1 VSALRS
7 VEVLPL
13 GGHSSAALLWLVVA
27 AALVGV
33 AKTAI
38 SGVGAVAVVIFA
50 AVLPAR
56 ESTGAIL
63 PLLICGDLV
72 AVAWYRRHADW
83 PVLGRLL
90 LGVLPGM
97 AIGAWFLAVID
108 DSHMR
113 QAIGLILLVMCG
125 LQLWQRLRAPVVP
138 LPAGGRPHG
147 ALTLATG
154 AVAGFATM
162 TANAAGPVT
171 TLYLLMAGLAMLQL
185 IGTGAWFYLVVNVA
199 KLPVSLGLGLITPTS
214 LYLDL
219 LLVPAMLVG
228 AVAGVLLVRR
238 IRQHQFEVAALA
250 FSAVAAAVLLI

>member
-1 VSALRS
+1 V
-7 VEVLPL
+7 
-13 GGHSSAALLWLVVA
+13 LWLVLA
-27 AALVGV
+27 AVLVGV

-63 PLLICGDLV
+63 PLLICGDIV

-97 AIGAWFLAVID
+97 ALGAWFLAVVD

-113 QAIGLILLVMCG
+113 RAIGLILLAMCG
-125 LQLWQRLRAPVVP
+125 LQLWQRLRGPAAP
-138 LPAGGRPHG
+138 PAAGNNRPRG
-147 ALTLATG
+147 ALTLAMG

-199 KLPVSLGLGLITPTS
+199 KLPVSLGLGLVTPSS
-214 LYLDL
+214 LTIDL
-219 LLVPAMLVG
+219 LLVPAMLAG
-228 AVAGVLLVRR
+228 AGAGILLVRR
-238 IRQHQFEVAALA
+238 IRQHEFEVAALA
-250 FSAVAAAVLLI
+250 FSAVAAAALLV

>member
-1 VSALRS
+1 MST
-7 VEVLPL
+7 
-13 GGHSSAALLWLVVA
+13 LLWLVLA
-27 AALVGV
+27 AVLVGV

-97 AIGAWFLAVID
+97 ALGAWFLAVVD

-113 QAIGLILLVMCG
+113 RAIGLILLVMCG
-125 LQLWQRLRAPVVP
+125 LQLWQRSRGSGVP
-138 LPAGGRPHG
+138 LPGSGRPHG
-147 ALTLATG
+147 ALTLTMG

-199 KLPVSLGLGLITPTS
+199 KLPVSVGLGLVTPTS
-214 LYLDL
+214 LALDL
-219 LLVPAMLVG
+219 LLVPAM
-228 AVAGVLLVRR
+228 VAGGVAGILLVRR
-238 IRQHQFEVAALA
+238 IRQHQFELVALV
-250 FSAVAAAVLLI
+250 FSGVAAAALLV

>member
-1 VSALRS
+1 MST
-7 VEVLPL
+7 
-13 GGHSSAALLWLVVA
+13 LLWLVLA
-27 AALVGV
+27 AVLVGV

-97 AIGAWFLAVID
+97 ALGAWFLAVVD

-113 QAIGLILLVMCG
+113 RAIGLILLVMCG
-125 LQLWQRLRAPVVP
+125 LQLWQRSRGSGVP
-138 LPAGGRPHG
+138 LPGSGRPHG
-147 ALTLATG
+147 ALTLTMG

-199 KLPVSLGLGLITPTS
+199 KLPVSLGLGLVTPTS
-214 LYLDL
+214 LALDL
-219 LLVPAMLVG
+219 LLVPAMIAG
-228 AVAGVLLVRR
+228 GVAGILLVRR
-238 IRQHQFEVAALA
+238 IRQHQFELVALA
-250 FSAVAAAVLLI
+250 FSGVAAAALLV